1 MYHKYFVTLL
11 SVSSEPLGPG
21 HSVEYK
27 ESDKM
32 YLWKI
37 KKLDG
42 GTEEQLVMKVKGINF
57 INVNCLIYS

>member
-1 MYHKYFVTLL
+1 M
-11 SVSSEPLGPG
+11 SSEPLGPG

-27 ESDKM
+27 EQDTM

-42 GTEEQLVMKVKGINF
+42 GTEEQLVMKVKFIINF
-57 INVNCLIYS
+57 INIYYLIYS